1 MRNYKFRGKTD
12 YGDWVYGTYIYTDN
26 NKNNPFGNLPIKPK
40 HSIMAWFSGDW
51 NMGGWSHVDV
61 IPESVGQFTGM
72 HDKNG
77 KEIYEGDIVRLTIP
91 DGSVR
96 NFIVRWG
103 KVEREIKPL
112 EGFDDTTPNVVEING
127 WIFEWNDEPLL
138 PSVIDGV
145 PDYAKMEVIT
155 NEYDVFRS
163 IDYARDEV
171 SKLHDEMLEKG
182 ELDDIHGPYK

>member
-1 MRNYKFRGKTD
+1 
-12 YGDWVYGTYIYTDN
+12 
-26 NKNNPFGNLPIKPK
+26 
-40 HSIMAWFSGDW
+40 
-51 NMGGWSHVDV
+51 MGGWSPVDV

-72 HDKNG
+72 RDKNG

-112 EGFDDTTPNVVEING
+112 EGFDDTTQNVVEING

-145 PDYAKMEVIT
+145 PDYTKMEVIT

-163 IDYARDEV
+163 VDYARDEIAN
-171 SKLHDEMLEKG
+171 LHDEMLERG
-182 ELDDIHGPYK
+182 ELDDIKGL

>member
-1 MRNYKFRGKTD
+1 MRAIRFRGKTED
-12 YGDWVYGTYIYTDN
+12 GEWVYGSYIYSDN
-26 NKNNPFGNLPIKPK
+26 RKNNPFGEIVKPK
-40 HSIMAWFSGDW
+40 HTILTWWAGDW
-51 NMGGWSHVDV
+51 NMGGWAPVDV
-61 IPESVGQFTGM
+61 VPLSIGQFTGM

-112 EGFDDTTPNVVEING
+112 DGFDDTTPNNVEING

-145 PDYAKMEVIT
+145 PDYTKMEVIS
-155 NEYDVFRS
+155 NEYDTFYSFDQAAEDV
-163 IDYARDEV
+163 A
-171 SKLHDEMLEKG
+171 KLHDEMLERG
-182 ELDDIHGPYK
+182 ELDGIHGPYA